1 MRLVDLRSDT
11 VTVPTPEMRAA
22 MQRAEV
28 GDDGYGED
36 PTVNRLEAMAAER
49 MGKEAAVFVASG
61 TMANVAAV
69 LAHCGRGDEV
79 ILGDESHIFWY
90 ENGGPAALGG
100 VHVRTVANAADGT
113 LPLDG
118 LEAAIRPEN
127 SKFPRTKLICLENT
141 HNRCSGRVLTVS
153 YSREVQA
160 LATRHGVPVHLDG
173 ARLFN
178 AAAYLGVPVA
188 QLAATADSVQFCFS
202 KGLSAPVG
210 SALCGTREFIQ
221 EARRWRQALG
231 GGMRQAGVIA
241 AAAIVALE
249 TMVDRLPEDHHHAR
263 LLAEGLAQVPG
274 IAVDPAAIQTNIVI
288 FRPTTIP
295 SERFI
300 AALAV
305 QGVRGANY
313 WGGLVRF
320 VTHHGIARTDIDY
333 ALGAVRAVMA
343 GPE

>member
-11 VTVPTPEMRAA
+11 VTVPTPEMREA
-22 MQRAEV
+22 MHRAEV

-36 PTVNRLEAMAAER
+36 PTVNRLEELAAER
-49 MGKEAAVFVASG
+49 MGKEDAVFVASG
-61 TMANVAAV
+61 TMGNLVAV

-100 VHVRTVANAADGT
+100 IHVRTVENAADGT
-113 LPLDG
+113 LPLDR

-127 SKFPRTKLICLENT
+127 NKFPRTKLICLENT
-141 HNRCSGRVLTVS
+141 HNRCSGRVLTLE
-153 YSREVQA
+153 YSRAVQD
-160 LATRHGVPVHLDG
+160 LAARHEIPIHLDG
-173 ARLFN
+173 ARVFN
-178 AAAYLGVPVA
+178 AAAYLGIPA
-188 QLAATADSVQFCFS
+188 ARLAGAADSVQFCFS

-210 SALCGTREFIQ
+210 SALCGSRPFIQ

-231 GGMRQAGVIA
+231 GGMRQAGIVA

-249 TMVDRLPEDHHHAR
+249 TMTDRLPEDHQHAR

-274 IAVDPAAIQTNIVI
+274 IAVDSTAIQTNII
-288 FRPTTIP
+288 ICRPTAMR
-295 SERFI
+295 SDQFI
-300 AALAV
+300 AALAA
-305 QGVRGANY
+305 QGVRAANY

-320 VTHHGIARTDIDY
+320 VTHHGIDCDDIDY
-333 ALGAVRAVMA
+333 VLSAVRAVLA